1 MIKQTYVLTPG
12 IRPGLMPGVKGRASR
27 EAKVTAL
34 DETLATELAEMKAIL
49 AQLVETRR
57 E

>member
-1 MIKQTYVLTPG
+1 MTPG

-34 DETLATELAEMKAIL
+34 DETLATELAEMKATL